1 MTLNLNA
8 INQERHTLSA
18 IFSTCLVALVF
29 SMAQSFKG
37 PAEMVAQEVM
47 ELTTTLIEPLF
58 EKPKPPED
66 RPEAKPK
73 NTLPAPNPTPTPR
86 QEIKQEVMAP
96 AESPRAALP
105 QTPPPVAQT
114 APTPALA
121 PLATVTPLAPTAQ
134 AVPEIPKPVAPQVSA
149 SLSLE
154 NNYIASVR
162 STLNAN
168 KRYPTGREA
177 SLQRP
182 AGKVKIAFVLAR
194 NGSLIEATVEE
205 SSNSII
211 LDNAA
216 LATVRRTNYAPWPD
230 GTWPSQSQHKFT
242 VSLDFVPLN

>member
-1 MTLNLNA
+1 MTLNLDA

-18 IFSTCLVALVF
+18 IFSMCLVALVF

-37 PAEMVAQEVM
+37 PAELAAQELM

-58 EKPKPPED
+58 EKPKPPEA
-66 RPEAKPK
+66 RPEPKPK
-73 NTLPAPNPTPTPR
+73 NVPPAPTPTPTPR
-86 QEIKQEVMAP
+86 QELKQEVMVP
-96 AESPRAALP
+96 AESMRAAP
-105 QTPPPVAQT
+105 AQSAAPVAQT
-114 APTPALA
+114 TPAA
-121 PLATVTPLAPTAQ
+121 PSAPVAQ
-134 AVPEIPKPVAPQVSA
+134 ATPEIPRPVAPQVPP

-162 STLNAN
+162 NTLNAN

-194 NGSLIEATVEE
+194 NGSLVEASVEE

-230 GTWPSQSQHKFT
+230 GTWPLQSQHKFT